1 MELFL
6 PSILVSIVSLLFIS
20 FALPSISKQI
30 LLIGSVILLAFAIYN
45 HSTTFSYEYNV
56 MEWAMNAKAIAP
68 TLIIT
73 LIIVITGAYIIFLQG
88 FSGKA
93 LNMPSSS
100 IPPPSTAT
108 NALTAGIGNG
118 LANAGVVGVNNSYR
132 GNNAAGNALSAG
144 V

>member
-6 PSILVSIVSLLFIS
+6 PSILLSVVALLFIS
-20 FALPSISKQI
+20 FALPNISKQI
-30 LLIGSVILLAFAIYN
+30 LLIGSAILLVFAIYN
-45 HSTTFSYEYNV
+45 HSTTFTYEYNV

-68 TLIIT
+68 TLMIT
-73 LIIVITGAYIIFLQG
+73 LIVVLTGAYIIFLQG
-88 FSGKA
+88 FSVKA

-108 NALTAGIGNG
+108 NPLTAGIGNG
-118 LANAGVVGVNNSYR
+118 LANAGMVGVNNSYR
-132 GNNAAGNALSAG
+132 VNNAAANALSAG